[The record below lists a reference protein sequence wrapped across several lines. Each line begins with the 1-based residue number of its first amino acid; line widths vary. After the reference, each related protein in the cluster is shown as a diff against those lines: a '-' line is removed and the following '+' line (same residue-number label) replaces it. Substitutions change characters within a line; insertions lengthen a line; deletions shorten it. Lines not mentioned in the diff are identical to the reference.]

1 MRRRSRN
8 NETRNAILKYLA
20 YFGIAFAIFYQEFS
34 YFFETLWKVLRNIR
48 TPLPVMVA
56 TGIIDPN
63 QILRYLLNILLGLV
77 LYYVVLQLFSA
88 FNAQFLL
95 PVYSWEERINVFQTF
110 RGFMRGIHGPLVFVR
125 DGKVI
130 SHIGE
135 KEKRGPGVA
144 LINSNSA
151 VVVGNQV
158 HGPGI
163 VFTGGRGIGM
173 VMDLRKQVRTA
184 RDVRAVTRDGIE
196 VATELSVQFSI
207 SAPPE
212 VIYVTL
218 ADRGVRK
225 EDVRILELDE
235 RNDVI
240 VHISEEDFFP
250 DEQNEIFKNIQRLQI
265 GDTIDVPFADL
276 EQYGSSLYI
285 PARVQASFVNQPRRP
300 EDGERIDWR
309 DLPMNIAI
317 EEFRNTIVRYPFDD
331 LFVPASSAVSL
342 DEEFDTASREMT
354 DSTRIAGLDY
364 LDLQTT
370 YPLEVIR
377 RQHARRVRNSGFLAY
392 IFVERMDG
400 EEIEIG
406 NRISDTH
413 MLTYP
418 PVLLQYPR
426 PLRRSVV
433 TVSSVSFGEIVPTNE
448 EVRKQ
453 TIQNLIA
460 RWNSEAFR
468 TEIGYEEQAALIR
481 SRAKAQVQQDTVYA
495 LRDVLRNSD
504 KAKTALILRIFQ
516 ALEAATAGSDN
527 REMVSMIKMLGDLRE
542 WFKLSGKDDDRLLP
556 GDPIDIDI

>member
-1 MRRRSRN
+1 MRRRSRS
-8 NETRNAILKYLA
+8 NETRNTILKYIA
-20 YFGIAFAIFYQEFS
+20 YFGIVFAIFYKEFR
-34 YFFETLWKVLRNIR
+34 YFFETLWVILRNLK
-48 TPLPVMVA
+48 TPLADLVA
-56 TGIIDPN
+56 AGIVDPDL
-63 QILRYLLNILLGLV
+63 ILRYLINLFLGLA
-77 LYYVVLQLFSA
+77 LYYVVLQLFNA

-95 PVYSWEERINVFQTF
+95 PVYSWQERVQVFNTF
-110 RGFMRGIHGPLVFVR
+110 RGFIRGIHGPLIFVR
-125 DGKVI
+125 DGEVI

-163 VFTGGRGIGM
+163 VFTGGRRIGM

-184 RDVRAVTRDGIE
+184 KDVRAVTRDGIE
-196 VATELSVQFSI
+196 IATDISVQFSI
-207 SAPPE
+207 STPPV

-218 ADRGVRK
+218 EDRAVKR
-225 EDVRILELDE
+225 EDVRVLELDD
-235 RNDVI
+235 RGDVI
-240 VHISEEDFFP
+240 VYISEEDFFP
-250 DEQNEIFKNIQRLQI
+250 DEQNEIFRNIQKLQI
-265 GDTIDVPFADL
+265 GDTANLPFADL
-276 EQYGSSLYI
+276 EQYGSSLYV
-285 PARVQASFVNQPRRP
+285 PGRVQASFMNQPRRP

-309 DLPMNIAI
+309 ELPMNIAI

-331 LFVPASSAVSL
+331 LFVPASSAISL
-342 DEEFDTASREMT
+342 DEEENAHSRELT
-354 DSTRIAGLDY
+354 ASTRISGLDY
-364 LDLQTT
+364 FDLQTT
-370 YPLEVIR
+370 YPLEIIR
-377 RQHARRVRNSGFLAY
+377 RRHANRVRNSGFLAY
-392 IFVERMDG
+392 IFVERKDG
-400 EEIEIG
+400 KPIEVG
-406 NRISDTH
+406 DRISDTQ
-413 MLTYP
+413 MITYP

-468 TEIGYEEQAALIR
+468 TEVGYEEQAALIR

-495 LRDVLRNSD
+495 LRDILRNSN

-527 REMVSMIKMLGDLRE
+527 KEMVSMVKMLGDLRE
-542 WFKLSGKDDDRLLP
+542 WFKLSDKSGDTP
-556 GDPIDIDI
+556 YGDPIDIDF